1 MVVKITYISRYK
13 TEEYEHVITI
23 ESGVDYA
30 YFKALFDALIEL
42 HVNFKIE
49 PLVKVGLS

>member
-1 MVVKITYISRYK
+1 MVVKIAYISRYK
-13 TEEYEHVITI
+13 DVESEHIITI
-23 ESGVDYA
+23 ENGVDYA

-49 PLVKVGLS
+49 PLVKVG